1 MITYRFCSALI
12 YFSDEKI
19 YISLINYKF
28 VVGIRKKNVSEK
40 SSLKNTTLCQIENIP
55 MDILNNQANNDNAED
70 EKKNI
75 FEPHSQDTTLVQ
87 NQLFPEPNE
96 KHGEDIDA
104 IVDQNDFEQYAI
116 LKIKDDVNELLNETD
131 LRPRIT
137 FLDFA
142 GQSMYYAFHQIF
154 LRPKSCSILVM
165 DMTKS
170 LDDKVGV
177 QDENEKECSQFASW
191 RYRGNELI

>member
-1 MITYRFCSALI
+1 
-12 YFSDEKI
+12 
-19 YISLINYKF
+19 
-28 VVGIRKKNVSEK
+28 
-40 SSLKNTTLCQIENIP
+40 
-55 MDILNNQANNDNAED
+55 MDKLNNQAKNDNAED
-70 EKKNI
+70 EENLI
-75 FEPHSQDTTLVQ
+75 FKPHIQDTTLVQ
-87 NQLFPEPNE
+87 NQIFPEPNE
-96 KHGEDIDA
+96 QHGEDIDA

-116 LKIKDDVNELLNETD
+116 LKIKNAVNELLNETD

-165 DMTKS
+165 DMRK
-170 LDDKVGV
+170 DFNEVDV

-191 RYRGNELI
+191 KYSGNELL